1 MPLMKNIYKSI
12 EKTMMEYTK
21 AIAEKHNLDQDEL
34 VEMWGEISK
43 MKMKNAKKKMSPW
56 LQFCKE
62 ERIRLKV
69 EFPDMKFG
77 EISKAIGD
85 KWTSMSEEEK
95 TLYKEKC
102 RMEQPVQEPKPKKTK
117 KTKKNEVVVPSNDDA
132 VAGGMTRVEGEEMM
146 EGEGSRDDDVV
157 VPKWTR
163 DNLKKMKIADLRKLC
178 EDVKLSRTGKKD
190 EIIDRLLNSVRYED
204 GNWTVDDNASVSSVV
219 TTSMSDDDE
228 DEQ

>member
-21 AIAEKHNLDQDEL
+21 AVAEKHGLDQDEL

-43 MKMKNAKKKMSPW
+43 MRMKNAKKKVSPW

-62 ERIRLKV
+62 ERIRLKA

-95 TLYKEKC
+95 ELYKEKC

-117 KTKKNEVVVPSNDDA
+117 KAKKNEDTALNGA
-132 VAGGMTRVEGEEMM
+132 VAGGMTRVEGGGEMT
-146 EGEGSRDDDVV
+146 EGGEGGDD

-163 DNLKKMKIADLRKLC
+163 DNLRKMKISDLRKLC

-190 EIIDRLLNSVRYED
+190 DIIDRLLNSVRYED
-204 GNWTVDDNASVSSVV
+204 GNWTIDDNASVSSTVGS
-219 TTSMSDDDE
+219 SMSDDE
-228 DEQ
+228 EH